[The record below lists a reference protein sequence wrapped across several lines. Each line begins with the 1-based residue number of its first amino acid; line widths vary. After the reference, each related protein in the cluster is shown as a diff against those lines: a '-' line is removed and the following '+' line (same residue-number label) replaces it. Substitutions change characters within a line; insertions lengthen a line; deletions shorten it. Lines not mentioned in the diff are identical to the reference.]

1 MNQNKQILQ
10 DLITL
15 SGLNQKQY
23 AEKQGINEK
32 VLSHWVTGYR
42 NISLKTL
49 TEMAKKEGYSL
60 TINFQ
65 ITKL

>member
-1 MNQNKQILQ
+1 MNQNKQILI
-10 DLITL
+10 DLIKL

-23 AEKQGINEK
+23 AEKQGVNEK

-42 NISLKTL
+42 NISIKTL
-49 TEMAKKEGYSL
+49 QKMAESFGYTL
-60 TINFQ
+60 NVEFK